1 LVSPTRDMEGKSC
14 VVTGATDGIGLATAK
29 GLALRGAQVLAVGR
43 NAAKGGGVV
52 ARLQQ
57 ETGNPAIQFL
67 QADLSSQSQVR
78 SLAGDLARGFPRLT
92 VLVNNVGGF
101 FLGRSLSQD
110 GIEATFALNH
120 LNVFL
125 LTCLL
130 LDKLKASAPA
140 RIVNVASETHRNA
153 SIDMDQVV
161 ARRWTSGMKAYGQS
175 KLAMIQFTYELA
187 RKLQGSGVT
196 VNAVHPGFVA
206 SNMYRS
212 SGGLVRLAGP
222 IVKLMGKT
230 PEEGADTVIYL
241 AASAEMEGVTGKY
254 FVNRHPY
261 PSSPASYDET
271 AGRRLWEISAQMVGL
286 A

>member
-1 LVSPTRDMEGKSC
+1 MSRTRDMEGRTC
-14 VVTGATDGIGLATAK
+14 VVTGATDGIGLETAK

-43 NAAKGGGVV
+43 NAAKGAGVV
-52 ARLQQ
+52 ARLQR

-101 FLGRSLSQD
+101 FLGRTLSED
-110 GIEATFALNH
+110 GVEATFALNH

-130 LDKLKASAPA
+130 LDQLKGSAPA
-140 RIVNVASETHRNA
+140 RIVNVASESHRNA
-153 SIDMDQVV
+153 SLDMDQVV
-161 ARRWTSGMKAYGQS
+161 AKRWTSGMKAYGRS
-175 KLAMIQFTYELA
+175 KLAMILFTYELA

-196 VNAVHPGFVA
+196 VNAVHPGWVA
-206 SNMYRS
+206 SNIYRS
-212 SGGLVRLAGP
+212 SGALVRLVDP
-222 IVKLMGKT
+222 LVKLMGKT

-241 AASAEMEGVTGKY
+241 AASAEVEGVTGKY
-254 FVNRHPY
+254 FANRHSFA
-261 PSSPASYDET
+261 SSPASYDET